1 MRAFELK
8 SSRVGLYATD
18 LIETGL
24 RDETVVRGLQVE
36 DRDADFCEVGPCI
49 AGEDS
54 AETMD
59 EYSRVYRG
67 DCGTNSD
74 EQFGWSIRA
83 GHEGMD
89 YEVG

>member
-1 MRAFELK
+1 MRAFELE
-8 SSRVGLYATD
+8 SRQRGLYPTD

-24 RDETVVRGLQVE
+24 GDKTVVRRLQVE

-67 DCGTNSD
+67 DCGTNSG
-74 EQFGWSIRA
+74 Q
-83 GHEGMD
+83 
-89 YEVG
+89 